1 MTVLEAM
8 GGDITKLPRDVQ
20 KILNQNIASD
30 SKQSVT
36 KIKNMEMNHAI
47 RVWGLDMKRK

>member
-8 GGDITKLPRDVQ
+8 GGDITKLPKDVQ
-20 KILNQNIASD
+20 KILNRNIVSH

-36 KIKNMEMNHAI
+36 KIKNMEMDHAI
-47 RVWGLDMKRK
+47 RVWGLEMKRK

>member
-8 GGDITKLPRDVQ
+8 GGDITKLPKDVQ
-20 KILNQNIASD
+20 KILNRNIASD

-36 KIKNMEMNHAI
+36 KIKNMKMRHAI
-47 RVWGLDMKRK
+47 RVWGLEMKRK

>member
-1 MTVLEAM
+1 MTVLDLL
-8 GGDITKLPRDVQ
+8 GGDIKKLPKDVQ
-20 KILNQNIASD
+20 KILNTNIASD

-36 KIKNMEMNHAI
+36 KIKNMHPIHAL

>member
-1 MTVLEAM
+1 MTVLDLL

-36 KIKNMEMNHAI
+36 KIKNMHPIHAL
-47 RVWGLDMKRK
+47 RVWGLEMKRK

>member
-1 MTVLEAM
+1 MTVLEAL
-8 GGDITKLPRDVQ
+8 GGDITKLPKDAQ

-36 KIKNMEMNHAI
+36 KIKNKKMLHAI
-47 RVWGLDMKRK
+47 RVWGLEMKRK

>member
-1 MTVLEAM
+1 MNILDLL

-36 KIKNMEMNHAI
+36 KIKNMHPIHAL
-47 RVWGLDMKRK
+47 RVWGLEMKRK